1 MIIFSLLDSIVIL
14 YLGQKYLHD
23 CCYLFVLSGAFY
35 VLSNVL
41 LCYFF
46 IYLSS
51 HDNLFT
57 FIFIYPFPFPY
68 FFYVHLHYSTFPYH
82 LYLIFPYLYLYFLFI
97 FPFLFPSCFAFSSL
111 HKHYTKF
118 D

>member
-1 MIIFSLLDSIVIL
+1 MIIFSLLDFIVIL
-14 YLGQKYLHD
+14 YLDQKYLCD

-51 HDNLFT
+51 HDDLFT
-57 FIFIYPFPFPY
+57 FIFIYPFPY

-97 FPFLFPSCFAFSSL
+97 FPFLFPSCFAFFSL